1 MRLLAESKAGNS
13 SEGKPDRLRQVWK
26 TNGDDQHQKTLGS
39 YAAAKQHQ
47 EGVSAFILA
56 HHPELVKEYHI
67 LRGCASWLRFHH
79 YFATGE
85 STDEY
90 RLREGITCKKHLL
103 CNCCAIRRSAI
114 LVKTYEERIRHL
126 LTEHPDWVPVL
137 ITKTVKNGP
146 DLDERFRHITKAH
159 RHLVHNRR
167 NALTSVSWRSDS
179 VLRYVHGAAGS
190 YEFKRGSG
198 SSDWHPHMH
207 EVALLDGSRF
217 SFTQQTRK
225 GKKVWV
231 PLEFEA
237 ELRREWNAIT
247 GDSYIIDVR
256 RIDIN
261 NEKDFFGG
269 FCEAFKYALKMNE
282 LDTAD
287 QIHAYKTLK
296 GRRLVYSYGA
306 LWGLEVPDD
315 LSDAIDDLERSI
327 LPYEELLYRW
337 QSDRRRY
344 KLEERIPQDAAF
356 CPPAR
361 RKNAEERKLAKER
374 AAGRR
379 LRRKI
384 ENAVLAAQA
393 EELATQAAQAGV
405 QLPAFAGAGPLP
417 ARPREPSAPGLLHRQ

>member
-1 MRLLAESKAGNS
+1 LS
-13 SEGKPDRLRQVWK
+13 
-26 TNGDDQHQKTLGS
+26 
-39 YAAAKQHQ
+39 
-47 EGVSAFILA
+47 
-56 HHPELVKEYHI
+56 KEYYALH
-67 LRGCASWLRFHH
+67 GCASWLRFHH
-79 YFATGE
+79 YYNIG
-85 STDEY
+85 EY
-90 RLREGITCKKHLL
+90 RLRDGITCKKHLL

-126 LTEHPDWVPVL
+126 LAEHPDWIPVL

-146 DLDERFRHITKAH
+146 DLNERFRHISKAH
-159 RHLVHNRR
+159 RSLSDRR
-167 NALTSVSWRSDS
+167 RHALSSKTTACVDS

-190 YEFKRGSG
+190 YEFKRGEG
-198 SSDWHPHMH
+198 SDLWHPHMH

-217 SFTQQTRK
+217 TFSQQTRK
-225 GKKVWV
+225 KKNVWV

-296 GRRLVYSYGA
+296 GKRLVYSYGA

-315 LSDAIDDLERSI
+315 LSDNVDDLA
-327 LPYEELLYRW
+327 LQPYEELFYRFG
-337 QSDRRRY
+337 STRYVLKERR
-344 KLEERIPQDAAF
+344 KQEDAE

-361 RKNAEERKLAKER
+361 KKTAEERLQAKQR
-374 AAGRR
+374 AVARR
-379 LRRKI
+379 LRTKTRKV
-384 ENAVLAAQA
+384 EEMELVARLSVLTGSSA
-393 EELATQAAQAGV
+393 EVQSTAIAGGW
-405 QLPAFAGAGPLP
+405 PPPEDG
-417 ARPREPSAPGLLHRQ
+417 